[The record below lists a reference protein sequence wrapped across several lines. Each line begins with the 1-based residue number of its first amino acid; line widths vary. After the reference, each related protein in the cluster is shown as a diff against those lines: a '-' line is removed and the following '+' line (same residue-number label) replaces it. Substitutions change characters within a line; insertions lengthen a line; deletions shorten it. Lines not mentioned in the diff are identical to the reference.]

1 MTRRTLNANGTLTLK
16 SLSYWGDGD
25 SDEAFRQEVTKL
37 EEHNRQAL
45 AIWSNLTPEEREL
58 RTLDFK
64 TQQAEREAVMQTDL
78 KIPSHLLGKIVED
91 ESPETGPTS
100 I

>member
-1 MTRRTLNANGTLTLK
+1 MTRRTLNANGTLTLN

-25 SDEAFRQEVTKL
+25 ADEAFRQEVTTL

-45 AIWSNLTPEEREL
+45 TIWDSLTPEEREL

-64 TQQAEREAVMQTDL
+64 TKQAERKAVMQADL
-78 KIPSHLLGKIVED
+78 QIPSHLLGKIVED
-91 ESPETGPTS
+91 ESPETGPTF